1 MNLLAQVE
9 VTTTSES
16 SGGGASIVLF
26 VVYAVIIVLAI
37 AGLWKIIDKTGQ
49 PGAWALLY
57 IICQP
62 IGVIPLLKATGRPMW
77 WIVLFFIPFVNLV
90 ALVIVMIDL
99 AKSFGKG
106 TGYGVGLALLPFIFL
121 PMLGFGRDE
130 YRGPVVTA

>member
-26 VVYAVIIVLAI
+26 VVYAVIIVFAI
-37 AGLWKIIDKTGQ
+37 AGLWKTIAKTGQ

-57 IICQP
+57 IICTP
-62 IGVIPLLKATGRPMW
+62 IFLIPVLKATGRPTW
-77 WIVLFFIPFVNLV
+77 WVFLAFIPFVNIV
-90 ALVIVMIDL
+90 VWFIVMIDL
-99 AKSFGKG
+99 AKSFGKS
-106 TGYGVGLALLPFIFL
+106 TGFGVLLALFPFVFALI
-121 PMLGFGRDE
+121 LGFGQDE